1 MDFDLL
7 YYKYC
12 VEMGLSE
19 RNFFESPLKKVI
31 KLLEMHKNWNCPQE
45 EEEEPV
51 EIQSM
56 RQIEGWENG

>member
-1 MDFDLL
+1 ML

-31 KLLEMHKNWNCPQE
+31 KLLEIHRNQNFPQE
-45 EEEEPV
+45 EEEV
-51 EIQSM
+51 AEIQSM